1 MHIILKKNVEELK
14 NQFGFNEDDS
24 KLFEIFCNFCV
35 VSTSFLG
42 RYNPRLVTT
51 QEDDASIDGIAYV
64 IDGDLV
70 TTEDDAKQIFST
82 HKTGLDTKLI
92 ITQAKSGDK
101 FKKEEIANFGLGI
114 KDFLSLDPKLPNG
127 SKNKEGL
134 KILEVILDNLSK
146 IRNKIPNIEV
156 YYCTSGIYKKER
168 EIEAAFEILKREI
181 EELDMFNSVLVEP
194 LGRTELIKIWSN
206 LNTTNEA
213 KLQLKEYFGIPKMPN
228 IPQSYI
234 ALVSAK
240 EFVDNLLTDE
250 NGNIK
255 NEVFE
260 ENIRAYLGETP
271 VNSKIKSTLQ
281 DKSKS
286 KIFSVLNNGITIVTP
301 ELTLTPNS
309 KVIELKNYQII
320 NGCQTSNTLF
330 ENYENIGEET
340 TIVVK
345 CIESTDENSI
355 SEIISATNSQTEIPF
370 ESFFSLKE
378 KSKLIQNYFNVKNE
392 DINSDSNIYFE
403 RRENEYKHKQYQ
415 QSRIFDI
422 KLLCRAYN
430 AMFLDEPH
438 SSARYVTKIF
448 DVQKDELFKIDD
460 HEAPYYTSA
469 LAHYKFSSMINS
481 KKFDTNK
488 YSFLRWH
495 IFFIFKHVVHGKI
508 ENIKPNSNKIDSY
521 CSKIINILS
530 SSDKKYEYYFQECF
544 NIIESIEIPSRDVLK
559 RGKYQSDLLAAT
571 KIYLDKPKTTI
582 S

>member
-1 MHIILKKNVEELK
+1 MHIILKKNIEELQH
-14 NQFGFNEDDS
+14 QFGFDEEDS
-24 KLFEIFCNFCV
+24 KLFEIFCNFCI

-42 RYNPRLVTT
+42 RYNPYLVTT
-51 QEDDASIDGIAYV
+51 QEDDASIDGIAFI
-64 IDGDLV
+64 IDGDLIS
-70 TTEDDAKQIFST
+70 TEDDAKQIFST

-127 SKNKEGL
+127 SINKEAL
-134 KILEVILDNLSK
+134 KILEVILNNLSK
-146 IRNKIPNIEV
+146 IRNKIPDIEIS
-156 YYCTSGIYKKER
+156 YCTSGIYKEER
-168 EIEAAFEILKREI
+168 EINAAFEILERDVEN
-181 EELDMFNSVLVEP
+181 LDMFNSVIVKA

-206 LNTTNEA
+206 INTTNEA
-213 KLQLKEYFGIPKMPN
+213 KLQLREYFGIPKMPN

-240 EFVDNLLTDE
+240 EFVDNLLTDD

-260 ENIRAYLGETP
+260 ENIRAYLGDTP
-271 VNSKIKSTLQ
+271 VNNKIKSTLQ
-281 DKSKS
+281 DDSKS

-330 ENYENIGEET
+330 ENYDSIDEET
-340 TIVVK
+340 SIVVK
-345 CIESTDENSI
+345 CIESTDEDSI
-355 SEIISATNSQTEIPF
+355 SEIISATNSQTVIPF

-392 DINSDSNIYFE
+392 DVNSDSNIFFE

-430 AMFLDEPH
+430 AMFLDQPH
-438 SSARYVTKIF
+438 NSARYVTKIF
-448 DVQKDELFKIDD
+448 DVQKDELFKLDD

-481 KKFDTNK
+481 KKSDDNK

-495 IFFIFKHVVHGKI
+495 IFFIFKHVIHGKV
-508 ENIKPNSNKIDSY
+508 ENIKSNSNKIDKY

-544 NIIESIEIPSRDVLK
+544 NIIDSIELPTRDSIK
-559 RGKYQSDLLAAT
+559 RGKYQSDLLTAT
-571 KIYLDKPKTTI
+571 TSYLKIPN
-582 S
+582 SGS